1 MNYLLEKEVRE
12 HYFSIYLDQEPLDM
26 AKFRTGDLIA
36 RFTDDLSSFPKI
48 SWFACSGIF
57 RALNSLVMVIGCIA
71 AMFYINP
78 KLCIF
83 TLTPIPIV
91 IIVYLV
97 TKKGLKKA
105 FELNQIAISETTN
118 HLEASFSGIKI
129 LQTFDS
135 LERELE
141 RFKDV
146 LLSRKEIELNAI
158 KYKGIMGIFY
168 EFISY
173 FAQVLV
179 VSIGGYMLIKQQMSL
194 GDFYAFYT
202 FLGAVVYPML
212 DIPHLLVA
220 SRQAFACVDRLE
232 ELRIDS
238 KFNSVSQ
245 NMNINSISLEN
256 ISFQY
261 PYKREKKQ
269 REMALNKISFEI
281 KKGQT
286 LAVTGQVGSG
296 KTTLLQML
304 AGTIKPQGGKLF
316 INNKQTTSQ
325 DWYNLREHLSLV
337 DQEPLV
343 FSESVASNIK
353 FFQESSKSEV
363 EQVAKISQIHREILA
378 MPKKYQEML
387 GQRGFI
393 NIRRTKNRG

>member
-1 MNYLLEKEVRE
+1 
-12 HYFSIYLDQEPLDM
+12 
-26 AKFRTGDLIA
+26 
-36 RFTDDLSSFPKI
+36 
-48 SWFACSGIF
+48 
-57 RALNSLVMVIGCIA
+57 
-71 AMFYINP
+71 
-78 KLCIF
+78 
-83 TLTPIPIV
+83 
-91 IIVYLV
+91 
-97 TKKGLKKA
+97 
-105 FELNQIAISETTN
+105 
-118 HLEASFSGIKI
+118 
-129 LQTFDS
+129 
-135 LERELE
+135 
-141 RFKDV
+141 
-146 LLSRKEIELNAI
+146 
-158 KYKGIMGIFY
+158 
-168 EFISY
+168 
-173 FAQVLV
+173 
-179 VSIGGYMLIKQQMSL
+179 MLIKQQMSL

-281 KKGQT
+281 KRGQT

-304 AGTIKPQGGKLF
+304 AGTIKPQGGKLL

-325 DWYNLREHLSLV
+325 DWHNLRKYLSLV

-353 FFQESSKSEV
+353 FFQESSKSQV
-363 EQVAKISQIHREILA
+363 EQVAKISQIHREIVA

-387 GQRGFI
+387 GQRGLSI
-393 NIRRTKNRG
+393 SGGQNRG